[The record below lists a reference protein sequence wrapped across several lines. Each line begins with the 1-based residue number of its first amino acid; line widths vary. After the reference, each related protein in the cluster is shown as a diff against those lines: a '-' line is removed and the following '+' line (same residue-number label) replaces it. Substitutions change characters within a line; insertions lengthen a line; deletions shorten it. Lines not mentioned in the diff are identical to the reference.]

1 MANRVDA
8 RRFLERL
15 LGPMADEQ
23 LTDEALD
30 EVADVLTRLQVA
42 EDALFQL
49 SSAARN
55 LELALGAV
63 SMFMPRRARRSLI
76 KINEVL
82 GRMGSYS
89 LRRTV
94 DGGTRRG

>member
-1 MANRVDA
+1 MASREDA

-15 LGPMADEQ
+15 LGPMGEEQ
-23 LTDEALD
+23 LTAEALD
-30 EVADVLTRLQVA
+30 EIADVLTRLQVA

-49 SSAARN
+49 SAAARN

-63 SMFMPRRARRSLI
+63 SMFMPRGARGSLL

-82 GRMGSYS
+82 GRMGNYS
-89 LRRTV
+89 RRAV
-94 DGGTRRG
+94 DGGARRG